1 MPMLPGMQPLAMRP
15 IAAALVVSLGL
26 VPCQAL
32 ATKFV
37 TNCNDAGDGSL
48 RAAVLAAGEGE
59 LVDATALACSKISLT
74 TGPLIVAQNAV
85 KVDGPGADQLTIEG
99 AGANALLEPGPVFFH
114 NGSGTLEID
123 HVTIT
128 RGNKYLNSDTMHAGG
143 GCISSSGNLV
153 LTQTVVS
160 DCTMTTGLLSRAR
173 GGAIYAN
180 GYVTLTQSRVIGNSA
195 DGAIDT
201 GVPLPT
207 YGGAIFAK
215 GSIHLDHSTLSGNHA
230 LIGGAIYSAFDTGVY
245 SSTISGNDADQGG
258 AIDCRCALQISD
270 STIANNHARVAG
282 AIELQISNTAAAN
295 PIFIRNSTITGNTS
309 DGGFFSAALDLEVP
323 ITISNST
330 IAFNIAPDNTA
341 TGAVY
346 SIADTLTLQST
357 IIAEN
362 FPADVDVGFSTTVLG
377 ANNLSPASRATMPQ
391 GTLTDCP
398 LLGTLAWNGGPTQ
411 TLALRHTSPA
421 INAGNNLLLL
431 STDQR
436 GAGFPRAFG
445 GVADIGAWEW
455 QGSNTDDSVFH
466 SGFEPG
472 QCHG

>member
-1 MPMLPGMQPLAMRP
+1 MQSLALRP
-15 IAAALVVSLGL
+15 VAAALLASLGL
-26 VPCQAL
+26 ASFQAL
-32 ATKFV
+32 ATQV
-37 TNCNDAGDGSL
+37 VANCNDAGEGSL
-48 RAAVLAAGEGE
+48 RAALLNAAEGE

-74 TGPLIVAQNAV
+74 TGMLIATQDAV
-85 KVDGPGADQLTIEG
+85 KVDGPGADKLTIEG
-99 AGANALLEPGPVFFH
+99 ANDPSAPYPVFFH
-114 NGSGTLEID
+114 NGTGTFELD
-123 HVTIT
+123 RVTVSH
-128 RGNKYLNSDTMHAGG
+128 GNKYLNSATMHVGG

-173 GGAIYAN
+173 GGAVYAD
-180 GYVTLTQSRVIGNSA
+180 GDVTLTQSLVTGSSA
-195 DGAIDT
+195 HGAISY
-201 GVPLPT
+201 GFELPT

-215 GSIHLDHSTLSGNHA
+215 GSIHLDRSTLSGNHA
-230 LIGGAIYSAFDTGVY
+230 LVGGAIYSAFDAGIY

-270 STIANNHARVAG
+270 STIANNRARTAG
-282 AIELQISNTAAAN
+282 AIELQLSNTAAAN
-295 PIFIRNSTITGNTS
+295 PFFIRNSTITGNTS

-357 IIAEN
+357 IVAEN
-362 FPADVDVGFSTTVLG
+362 FPADVEVGFSTTVLG
-377 ANNLSPASRATMPQ
+377 SHNLSPASRATMPED
-391 GTLTDCP
+391 TLTDCP

-421 INAGNNLLLL
+421 IDAGNNLLPLP
-431 STDQR
+431 TDQR
-436 GAGFPRAFG
+436 GTGFPRVFAES
-445 GVADIGAWEW
+445 ADIGAWEW
-455 QGSNTDDSVFH
+455 QGSAIDDSIFH

>member
-1 MPMLPGMQPLAMRP
+1 MPMLPEMQSLVLRP
-15 IAAALVVSLGL
+15 VAAALVASLGL
-26 VPCQAL
+26 APCHAL
-32 ATKFV
+32 ATQFV
-37 TNCNDAGDGSL
+37 TNCNDAGVGSL
-48 RAAVLAAGEGE
+48 RAALLAAGEGE
-59 LVDATALACSKISLT
+59 LVDATALACSKITLT
-74 TGPLIVAQNAV
+74 TGLLIAAQNAV
-85 KVDGPGADQLTIEG
+85 KVDGPGADKLTIEG
-99 AGANALLEPGPVFFH
+99 ANDPSDPSPVLFH
-114 NGSGTLEID
+114 NGNGTLEID
-123 HVTIT
+123 HVTISH
-128 RGNKYLNSDTMHAGG
+128 GNKYLNSDTMHVGG
-143 GCISSSGNLV
+143 GCISTFGNLV
-153 LTQTVVS
+153 LTQSVVS

-180 GYVTLTQSRVIGNSA
+180 GYVTLTQSLVTGSSA
-195 DGAIDT
+195 HGAT
-201 GVPLPT
+201 SYGFELPT

-215 GSIHLDHSTLSGNHA
+215 GSIRLDRSTLSDNHA
-230 LIGGAIYSAFDTGVY
+230 LIGGAIYSAFNTGVY

-270 STIANNHARVAG
+270 STIANNHARTAG
-282 AIELQISNTAAAN
+282 AIELQLSNTAAPN
-295 PIFIRNSTITGNTS
+295 PMFIRNSTITGNTS
-309 DGGFFSAALDLEVP
+309 DGLFFSAALDLEVP

-362 FPADVDVGFSTTVLG
+362 YPADVDVGFDTTVLG
-377 ANNLSPASRATMPQ
+377 TNNLSPASRATMPQ
-391 GTLTDCP
+391 GTLTNCP
-398 LLGTLAWNGGPTQ
+398 LLGSLAWNGGPTQ
-411 TLALRHTSPA
+411 TLALRHTSLA
-421 INAGNNLLLL
+421 IGAGNNLLLL

-436 GAGFPRAFG
+436 GTGFPRAFG

-455 QGSNTDDSVFH
+455 QGSSVDDSVFH